1 MLLIFNLIFLNCYSF
16 QQVLNK
22 TGQLFGCFEFNLEKY
37 TKKDFWKLQTNFT
50 TIDFGEKTSRKKCIQ
65 YCSERFIKLLLVKL
79 ALKFQVDIISSKL
92 LHKH

>member
-22 TGQLFGCFEFNLEKY
+22 TGQLFGCFEFKLDRKFG
-37 TKKDFWKLQTNFT
+37 KDFRGLQNNFT

-65 YCSERFIKLLLVKL
+65 YCSKRFIKLLLIKL
-79 ALKFQVDIISSKL
+79 ALKFKVDIISSEL